1 LVIRIH
7 SNLFESKTDSDRRDE
22 CQTLPLCYTAAMS
35 NIVAVDLGGTNLRA
49 AYFPDDDPHPQS
61 QTKSPTLAH
70 EGPDAVV
77 ARIVESIEKL
87 APSDRRDLR
96 IGVGVPGPLDPV
108 AGVVFE
114 TPNLPGWL
122 NVPLKQLL
130 QDRCRASVVLGNDAN
145 VAALGEWRHGAAR
158 GADDV
163 LYLTISTGIGGGV
176 ITSGRLLLGVR
187 GLAGELGHMLV
198 NPDGALCGCGQR
210 GHLEAEAA
218 GPAIARKFR
227 ERLAAGGHSTLPAEV
242 GDPEEISAADVGRAA
257 KQGDALARSVIEEAA
272 QIIGRELASLVHVFN
287 PQVIVVGGGV
297 STLGPLLFDP
307 MEQALRDSIM
317 HPAYLRGLKIVPAAL
332 GDDAGLIGAMVLA
345 RDT

>member
-1 LVIRIH
+1 VYSRTT
-7 SNLFESKTDSDRRDE
+7 FT
-22 CQTLPLCYTAAMS
+22 LCYTAAML
-35 NIVAVDLGGTNLRA
+35 NVVAVDLGGTNLRA
-49 AYFPDDDPHPQS
+49 AYFPDDDPRPHS
-61 QTKSPTLAH
+61 QTKTPTKAY
-70 EGPDAVV
+70 EGPEAVV
-77 ARIVESIEKL
+77 ARIVRSIEEL
-87 APSDRRDLR
+87 APADRRELR

-130 QDRCRASVVLGNDAN
+130 QDHCQAAVVIGNDAN

-158 GADDV
+158 GANDV

-176 ITSGRLLLGVR
+176 ITGGRLLLGVK

-198 NPDGALCGCGQR
+198 DPDGAVCGCGQR

-227 ERLAAGGHSTLPAEV
+227 ERLAAGESSELTNRLNASA
-242 GDPEEISAADVGRAA
+242 EISAADVGRAA
-257 KQGDALARSVIEEAA
+257 EAGDPLARSVIEDAA
-272 QIIGRELASLVHVFN
+272 QIIGRQLASLVHAFN

-297 STLGPLLFDP
+297 STLGPLLFEP
-307 MEQALRDSIM
+307 MERALRNGIM
-317 HPAYLRGLKIVPAAL
+317 HPAYLTDLKIVPAAL

-345 RDT
+345 REI

>member
-1 LVIRIH
+1 MLNV
-7 SNLFESKTDSDRRDE
+7 
-22 CQTLPLCYTAAMS
+22 
-35 NIVAVDLGGTNLRA
+35 VAVDLGGTNLRA
-49 AYFPDDDPHPQS
+49 AFFPDDDPHPQS
-61 QTKSPTLAH
+61 QTKSPTRAH

-77 ARIVESIEKL
+77 ARIVQSIERL
-87 APSDRRDLR
+87 APADRQGLK

-130 QDRCRASVVLGNDAN
+130 QERCRTSVVIGNDAN

-176 ITSGRLLLGVR
+176 ITGGRLLLGVK

-198 NPDGALCGCGQR
+198 NPDGAVCGCGQR

-227 ERLAAGGHSTLPAEV
+227 ERVAAGEISSLADRSSV
-242 GDPEEISAADVGRAA
+242 KAEISAADVGRAA
-257 KQGDALARSVIEEAA
+257 EAGDPLARSVIEEAA
-272 QIIGRELASLVHVFN
+272 VIIGRQLASLVHAFN

-297 STLGPLLFDP
+297 STLGPLLFEP
-307 MEQALRDSIM
+307 MERALRESIM
-317 HPAYLRGLKIVPAAL
+317 HPAYLSGLKIVPAAL

-345 RDT
+345 RET